1 VAHTGRLPSQLRVT
15 VTFGFDVKA
24 VWRGADDAAAAT
36 TRVLPAAHDALLRD
50 VATRLR
56 QVVVTL

>member
-1 VAHTGRLPSQLRVT
+1 M
-15 VTFGFDVKA
+15 KA